1 MSKHKMINGK
11 LLQMNKSYSQ
21 LKNKQ
26 IYEACGESERAA
38 YGKQLLNFLE
48 DKLTAE
54 FGKGFK
60 AANLRNMRQF
70 YLTFQNRNATHC
82 VAN

>member
-38 YGKQLLNFLE
+38 
-48 DKLTAE
+48 
-54 FGKGFK
+54 
-60 AANLRNMRQF
+60 
-70 YLTFQNRNATHC
+70 
-82 VAN
+82 